1 MMVGGWRLPA
11 AEAFSISGQGWATEV
26 VLTDVRDRE
35 RDVVV
40 ALTTDRKR
48 ER

>member
-1 MMVGGWRLPA
+1 MMVGGWRPLA
-11 AEAFSISGQGWATEV
+11 AEAFSISGQAWTTEV

-35 RDVVV
+35 QDVVV
-40 ALTTDRKR
+40 ALTTDRKW